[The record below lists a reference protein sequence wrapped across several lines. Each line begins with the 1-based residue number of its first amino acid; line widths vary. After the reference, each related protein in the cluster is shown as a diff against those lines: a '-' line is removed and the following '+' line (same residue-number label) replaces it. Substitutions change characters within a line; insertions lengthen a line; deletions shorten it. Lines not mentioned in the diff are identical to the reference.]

1 MESTLVSKTPC
12 ILYLII
18 CSVTIHLF
26 QFQGPQRRRKED
38 DHHVESDLEV
48 EDFEDENDVVVN
60 KPQKLKGFNQLN
72 VSALET
78 VCILLM
84 AV

>member
-1 MESTLVSKTPC
+1 M
-12 ILYLII
+12 
-18 CSVTIHLF
+18 
-26 QFQGPQRRRKED
+26 
-38 DHHVESDLEV
+38 

-78 VCILLM
+78 VCINSN
-84 AV
+84 AVQHVLDLVSKELVALN

>member
-1 MESTLVSKTPC
+1 MSKTPC
-12 ILYLII
+12 IFCISIL
-18 CSVTIHLF
+18 CSVTILHLF

-78 VCILLM
+78 VCIHLM
-84 AV
+84 AL